1 MIYRPVYIVSIMF
14 KSNSRERFI
23 RSTAQLLHERGYSA
37 TSLGDIVAAS
47 GSPKGSLY
55 FHFPGGK
62 EELAA
67 LALSHSGNEVCEAIK
82 RAFSSSKTIE
92 QALKEVFALFIA
104 GLEQSGFRAGCPVG
118 TVAAEA
124 PDSERVAEA
133 VAATF
138 QQWHVILRDRLI
150 QADLRARRADELAEF
165 ILACFEGGVLL
176 AKATKATKPLQTALK
191 EIIHVL
197 RLENVR

>member
-1 MIYRPVYIVSIMF
+1 M
-14 KSNSRERFI
+14 KSDSRERFI
-23 RSTAQLLHERGYSA
+23 QSTALLLHERGYSA
-37 TSLGDIVAAS
+37 TSMGDIVSAS

-67 LALSHSGNEVCEAIK
+67 LALFHAGNEVCEVLN

-92 QALKEVFALFIA
+92 GGLKTVFALFIE
-104 GLEQSGFRAGCPVG
+104 GLERSGFRAGCPVG

-124 PDSERVAEA
+124 PDSQQVAEA
-133 VAATF
+133 VAMAF
-138 QQWHVILRDRLI
+138 KQWHAIVRERLV
-150 QADLRARRADELAEF
+150 QAGLRARRADELAEF
-165 ILACFEGGVLL
+165 ILAGFEGGVLL
-176 AKATKATKPLQTALK
+176 AKATKATKPLQTTLR
-191 EIIHVL
+191 EILQIL

>member
-1 MIYRPVYIVSIMF
+1 MADLWGRLRASWP
-14 KSNSRERFI
+14 KGR
-23 RSTAQLLHERGYSA
+23 TASPPKRNPIL
-37 TSLGDIVAAS
+37 TSHFARY
-47 GSPKGSLY
+47 KGSLY

-67 LALSHSGNEVCEAIK
+67 LALSHSGNEVCEVIQ

-92 QALKEVFALFIA
+92 QGLKEVFALFIA

-118 TVAAEA
+118 NVAAEA

-138 QQWHVILRDRLI
+138 QQWHVTLRDRLV
-150 QADLRARRADELAEF
+150 QAGLRARRSDELAEF
-165 ILACFEGGVLL
+165 ILAGFEGGVLL
-176 AKATKATKPLQTALK
+176 SKAKRATRPLQTALK